1 MQLFVI
7 YLSTR
12 MQALQGRDFILFT
25 LLYLHYL

>member
-12 MQALQGRDFILFT
+12 MQALQEQDFILLT
-25 LLYLHYL
+25 LLYPHYL